1 MASQW
6 APPTQAQLQAADQY
20 VQIVIKALKNEKGV
34 HSETAIACAARLA
47 GTFLFRS
54 FNFPMQDMQPGSA
67 VLSEAANE
75 HGPVLIQTLGA
86 GLDALK
92 VKLDHSKL
100 SGTVPADHQPHIS
113 VNETQARMEADFRK
127 VSAAL
132 RLTPE
137 QSAHACALAAA
148 RLIQMA
154 TAVLDPHIGF
164 GVAAY
169 GFVEGSKT
177 APIPLRDE
185 RKPWY
190 KFWQ

>member
-1 MASQW
+1 MAPQW
-6 APPTQAQLQAADQY
+6 TPPTQAQRQAADQY

-34 HSETAIACAARLA
+34 HSETAIASAARLA
-47 GTFLFRS
+47 GTFLLRS
-54 FNFPMQDMQPGSA
+54 FKFPMQDMKPGSA

-75 HGPVLIQTLGA
+75 HGPVLIQALGA

-100 SGTVPADHQPHIS
+100 SGTVSAEHQPRIS
-113 VNETQARMEADFRK
+113 VNETQTRMEAQFRK
-127 VSAAL
+127 VSAEL
-132 RLTPE
+132 GLTPE

-148 RLIQMA
+148 RLIHMA

-177 APIPLRDE
+177 APIPLSDE
-185 RKPWY
+185 RKPW
-190 KFWQ
+190 